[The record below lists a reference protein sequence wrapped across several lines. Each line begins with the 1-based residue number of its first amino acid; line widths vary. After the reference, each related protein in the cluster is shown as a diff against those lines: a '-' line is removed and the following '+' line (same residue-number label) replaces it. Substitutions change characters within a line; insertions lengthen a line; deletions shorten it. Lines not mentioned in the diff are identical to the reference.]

1 MTRWGRNDLLKI
13 AVTGATGLIGGAVVK
28 HLRSQGHEV
37 VPLVRTALCEEPH
50 IYWNPSH
57 RELEAG
63 KLEGMDA
70 VIHLAG
76 ESIAGLRWTREKKKR
91 ILKSRV
97 QGTRFL
103 CQALA
108 AMARPPKVLLSA
120 SAIGYYGDR
129 PATEEVDE
137 NSPKGRGFL
146 AEVAEA
152 WEAAAEDAR
161 ASGIRVVNM
170 RIGMVLSNQGGAFPK
185 MLYPFKWGL
194 GGKLGSG
201 RQPVSWVLL
210 DEIPHVVSHLL
221 KKEVC
226 AGPVNV
232 VSPAAIT
239 NRDFAKAVADALG
252 KPAKFHV
259 PAPLVRLALG
269 QMGKELLLGGCRVL
283 PRVLLQTGYVFRYP
297 ELAPALTHLLGR

>member
-1 MTRWGRNDLLKI
+1 MKWFRWFGRRFAKSPI
-13 AVTGATGLIGGAVVK
+13 STGI
-28 HLRSQGHEV
+28 LRTES
-37 VPLVRTALCEEPH
+37 
-50 IYWNPSH
+50 WK
-57 RELEAG
+57 AG

-129 PATEEVDE
+129 PVTEEVDE
-137 NSPKGRGFL
+137 NSPKGKGFL

-152 WEAAAEDAR
+152 WEMATEDAR

-170 RIGMVLSNQGGAFPK
+170 RFGMVLSNQGGAFPK

-201 RQPVSWVLL
+201 RQPISWVLL
-210 DEIPHVVSHLL
+210 GEIRMWCHTSWRRKSV
-221 KKEVC
+221 
-226 AGPVNV
+226 
-232 VSPAAIT
+232 
-239 NRDFAKAVADALG
+239 RALS
-252 KPAKFHV
+252 
-259 PAPLVRLALG
+259 
-269 QMGKELLLGGCRVL
+269 MW
-283 PRVLLQTGYVFRYP
+283 
-297 ELAPALTHLLGR
+297 